1 VLDPYKLV
9 LAPVYTGWRAVG
21 WVWLPTAKNV
31 AEFLA
36 EEARLHRLP
45 LEASERLIRLA
56 KAAIEFEDMFFEG
69 GEEDNLGYYVMWRGH
84 TYKVYVVVGYNHEYE
99 PIIEAI
105 DIEEWVSVAK
115 AKRLAKTR

>member
-1 VLDPYKLV
+1 
-9 LAPVYTGWRAVG
+9 VG

-45 LEASERLIRLA
+45 LEASERLILLA
-56 KAAIEFEDMFFEG
+56 KAAMEFEDMFFEG

-84 TYKVYVVVGYNHEYE
+84 TYKVYVVVAYHSSQ
-99 PIIEAI
+99 PTIEAI